1 MEQSAAKG
9 ILIEKRLKGVVNVN
23 YTQDGSS
30 YIVRIDRGED
40 VMAKL
45 AEFARETDIGS
56 ATITGIGAASEVEL
70 GIYSA
75 EISAY
80 KHYTYKGDLEIIS
93 LTGNI
98 TKKDGAYHVHLHSVV
113 SDGKSVTV
121 GGHVERCII
130 VGTSELR
137 VQMLEKTYS
146 RKLDEETG
154 LHILDI

>member
-1 MEQSAAKG
+1 MK
-9 ILIEKRLKGVVNVN
+9 

-56 ATITGIGAASEVEL
+56 ASITGIGAASEVEL

-80 KHYTYKGDLEIIS
+80 KHYTYTGDLEIIS

-98 TKKDGAYHVHLHSVV
+98 TKKDGAPHVHLHSVV
-113 SDGKSVTV
+113 SDGKDVTV

-137 VQMLEKTYS
+137 VHTLEKTYS

>member
-1 MEQSAAKG
+1 MK
-9 ILIEKRLKGVVNVN
+9 

-56 ATITGIGAASEVEL
+56 ATITGIGAASELEL
-70 GIYSA
+70 GIYNA

-80 KHYTYKGDLEIIS
+80 KHYTYTGDLEIIS

-98 TKKDGAYHVHLHSVV
+98 TKKDGAYMSIFTAWSRTARTSPSAAMSNVASLSARANCAYTHSKRPTRE
-113 SDGKSVTV
+113 DWTKK
-121 GGHVERCII
+121 RDF
-130 VGTSELR
+130 TS
-137 VQMLEKTYS
+137 
-146 RKLDEETG
+146 
-154 LHILDI
+154 